1 MFYERLKEVCKQRG
15 TTVSKMLTDLNMSTS
30 STGSWKKGML
40 PRGEVLKLISKY
52 LNVSVDYLLFG
63 ENVYKPINSREITL
77 LEKYNRL
84 SEFNKGKINER
95 IDILLETEK

>member
-1 MFYERLKEVCKQRG
+1 MFYERLKEVCKLRG
-15 TTVSKMLTDLNMSTS
+15 TTVSKMLMDLNMSTS

-63 ENVYKPINSREITL
+63 ETIYKPISNDEIIL
-77 LEKYNRL
+77 LEKYNKL

-95 IDILLETEK
+95 IDIFLESEK